1 MYELIDRLATSH
13 SLELQEYEC
22 LINAFNVD
30 YAQYIAYKADK
41 VRRSIYGTDVYIRGL
56 IEVSNV
62 CRNDCYYCGIRRSNA
77 NCERYILDTDS
88 IMRCCAEGYELG
100 FRTFV
105 LQGGEGSFKNICE
118 TVANIRNSY
127 KDCAITLSFGEYSR
141 AEYQK
146 MYEAGADRYLLR
158 HETADEVHY
167 NRLHP
172 KSLSFQNRMRCL
184 QDLKSIG
191 FQTGC
196 GFMVGSP
203 YQTSLNLAKDLKFIE
218 EFQPQMCGVGPFIPH
233 HDTQFA
239 GFKAGSVDLT
249 IYLLS
254 IIRLIKPNILLPA
267 TTALGTLS
275 PDGRERAIK
284 AGANVIMPNLS
295 PYDNRSK
302 YTLYDNKLATGKESA
317 QNLMLLKKSM
327 ENIGYNIVVAK
338 GDIKT
343 ICQKENSD

>member
-1 MYELIDRLATSH
+1 
-13 SLELQEYEC
+13 
-22 LINAFNVD
+22 
-30 YAQYIAYKADK
+30 
-41 VRRSIYGTDVYIRGL
+41 
-56 IEVSNV
+56 
-62 CRNDCYYCGIRRSNA
+62 
-77 NCERYILDTDS
+77 
-88 IMRCCAEGYELG
+88 
-100 FRTFV
+100 
-105 LQGGEGSFKNICE
+105 
-118 TVANIRNSY
+118 
-127 KDCAITLSFGEYSR
+127 
-141 AEYQK
+141 
-146 MYEAGADRYLLR
+146 
-158 HETADEVHY
+158 
-167 NRLHP
+167 
-172 KSLSFQNRMRCL
+172 
-184 QDLKSIG
+184 
-191 FQTGC
+191 
-196 GFMVGSP
+196 
-203 YQTSLNLAKDLKFIE
+203 
-218 EFQPQMCGVGPFIPH
+218 MCGVGPFIPH